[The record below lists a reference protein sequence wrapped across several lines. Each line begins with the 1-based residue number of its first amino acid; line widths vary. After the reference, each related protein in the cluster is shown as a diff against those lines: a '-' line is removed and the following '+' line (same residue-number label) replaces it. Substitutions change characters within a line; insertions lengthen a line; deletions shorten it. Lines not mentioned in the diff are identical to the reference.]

1 MDEKPF
7 CMLNESCLREGCL
20 STIPTFYLVSSLSIL
35 LQLELTVS
43 DAHMDAFRQQL
54 QSEQKQAI
62 IEKEQGLHSY
72 TDLTMEE
79 LIDEQEE
86 VKEVVPTSPAVQDV
100 LRLELFDATPVTNGK
115 MHSLR
120 KPLELVTPFGQR
132 KDKFVVHSTLNNLPV
147 ADDIKVEQGEEKSD
161 EDMII
166 KRVQP
171 VKRCSLEVHGSKP
184 APGCMYMYDR
194 IEDKFNCLEDRI
206 MKYSKALVASQLYE
220 EVVDPSVASQKS
232 IFAVGMICCEE
243 EGRLK
248 EKPIMLQ
255 SSVEHSGGQRVRLD
269 LQKLDQFSIFPG
281 QVVGVEGHNP
291 SGHYLIATKI
301 VDYVPLSVPD
311 DEDSRQTKRIALDPD
326 NQLADTSDITSDL
339 SLIIA
344 SGPYTTAD
352 NMFFEPLS
360 DLLAYAQRKQPQ
372 LLVLLGPFI
381 DSEHP
386 EIKKGALNR
395 TYDELFRLEI
405 LRRLQDYV
413 EYMGSGARVV
423 LVPSIRDAHH
433 DFVFPQPPFDINVA
447 DPHQQITCITNP
459 GIISANKNSFYPLY
473 PPAEDTPLDLSLAP
487 EALQMSVVPDI
498 LIVPSDLTQFVKV
511 LSLEGTKEGEQE
523 MKCVCV
529 NPGRIARGAGGGHFV
544 ELNFHGNPDSSSA
557 SVIRI

>member
-1 MDEKPF
+1 SYRVNRK
-7 CMLNESCLREGCL
+7 
-20 STIPTFYLVSSLSIL
+20 T
-35 LQLELTVS
+35 
-43 DAHMDAFRQQL
+43 
-54 QSEQKQAI
+54 I

-72 TDLTMEE
+72 TDLSMEE
-79 LIDEQEE
+79 LFDGREE
-86 VKEVVPTSPAVQDV
+86 VKEVVPTSPPAQDV
-100 LRLELFDATPVTNGK
+100 LPPELFDATPVMNGK
-115 MHSLR
+115 MHSLW
-120 KPLELVTPFGQR
+120 KPLEL
-132 KDKFVVHSTLNNLPV
+132 
-147 ADDIKVEQGEEKSD
+147 GEEKSD

-255 SSVEHSGGQRVRLD
+255 SSVEHSGGQRVHLD

-281 QVVGVEGHNP
+281 QV
-291 SGHYLIATKI
+291 
-301 VDYVPLSVPD
+301 
-311 DEDSRQTKRIALDPD
+311 RISLDLD
-326 NQLADTSDITSDL
+326 NQLADPSDITSDL

-344 SGPYTTAD
+344 SGPYTTVD

-386 EIKKGALNR
+386 EIQKGALNR
-395 TYDELFRLEI
+395 TYDELFRLKI

-413 EYMGSGARVV
+413 EYMGSAARVV

-433 DFVFPQPPFDINVA
+433 DFVFPQPPFDINVT

-459 GIISANKNSFYPLY
+459 GIISANKVKIGYCSVDVLKQLSTNLVTQGIKNRMNTLTNHLLSQRSFYPLY
-473 PPAEDTPLDLSLAP
+473 TPAEDTPLDLSLAP
-487 EALQMSVVPDI
+487 EALHMSTVQI
-498 LIVPSDLTQFVKV
+498 
-511 LSLEGTKEGEQE
+511 
-523 MKCVCV
+523 
-529 NPGRIARGAGGGHFV
+529 
-544 ELNFHGNPDSSSA
+544 SSSFTTIKKA
-557 SVIRI
+557 RKNG